1 MQSGFPPSHLWAW
14 RDPEF
19 RAQLR
24 PRVIL
29 ETYDCGYILVM
40 EVRPDGV
47 IQGNAAAPPSAPA
60 GREHLWTWD
69 ALERLECIIWSP
81 AEPTR

>member
-1 MQSGFPPSHLWAW
+1 MQSSFPPGHLRAW
-14 RDPEF
+14 HDPES

-24 PRVIL
+24 PGVIL

-47 IQGNAAAPPSAPA
+47 IQGNAATPSSTPA
-60 GREHLWTWD
+60 GHEHLWTWN
-69 ALERLECIIWSP
+69 ALERLE
-81 AEPTR
+81 